1 PGLLRGRSDGGG
13 GDAGPDPGRRGRG
26 LLHGDVPDARPRG
39 DAGRG
44 GGRGEAGGEPGRG
57 PSGGPGQHGAP
68 PGRGRAAPG
77 GGSGATRS
85 AGPGGGGRR
94 CRRGV
99 GKPPRL
105 GTPARVR
112 KNRAVE
118 RSWSGE
124 ET

>member
-1 PGLLRGRSDGGG
+1 GRGDGGG

-26 LLHGDVPDARPRG
+26 VLHGDVPDARPRG
-39 DAGRG
+39 DAGGG
-44 GGRGEAGGEPGRG
+44 GGRGEARGDPGRG
-57 PSGGPGQHGAP
+57 PSGGLGQHGAP
-68 PGRGRAAPG
+68 RRRRGAAPG
-77 GGSGATRS
+77 GGAGAARSGGA
-85 AGPGGGGRR
+85 GGGARR

-99 GKPPRL
+99 GEPPRL

-112 KNRAVE
+112 ENRAVE